1 MGRMVTQVARKVLA
15 RAAAKVGGVQALANR
30 LKLAPRIV
38 AHYIEGHDAIPDSV
52 LLLAIDV
59 ILEDVPDLPPLG
71 QPDDKTL
78 PPKQVG

>member
-15 RAAAKVGGVQALANR
+15 RAAAKVGGVQALAVR